1 MTFALKNLRV
11 KKKIFPAKSM
21 PIVKEILS
29 YSYNYKLH
37 LQLIVTITVIVQ
49 VTVEVALTALGR
61 SFDDKLIARI
71 NRYLIG
77 FRL

>member
-37 LQLIVTITVIVQ
+37 LQLIVTITVIVE
-49 VTVEVALTALGR
+49 VEI
-61 SFDDKLIARI
+61 DIIHCPNYK
-71 NRYLIG
+71 IG
-77 FRL
+77 YSYTCKSH